1 MASSSQ
7 AAAGTGAGVGGEGG
21 SWSAR
26 SAWALEARASANP
39 CGPVRIRRASSRAR
53 LASTVSSTWGRL
65 NPALSNGPLATKRQL
80 LDAHTVLHINKD
92 LLANYGGDVWDESM
106 IRKRSAAL
114 VQRAETI
121 WPASPSSMSV

>member
-7 AAAGTGAGVGGEGG
+7 AAAGTGAGVRRGRLVV
-21 SWSAR
+21 SR
-26 SAWALEARASANP
+26 SAWALEARALANP
-39 CGPVRIRRASSRAR
+39 CRPVRIRRASSRAR

-80 LDAHTVLHINKD
+80 LDAHTALHINKD

>member
-1 MASSSQ
+1 M
-7 AAAGTGAGVGGEGG
+7 TCGVG
-21 SWSAR
+21 R
-26 SAWALEARASANP
+26 Y
-39 CGPVRIRRASSRAR
+39 
-53 LASTVSSTWGRL
+53 GRL
-65 NPALSNGPLATKRQL
+65 HSVVDMGAIEPGTVKWPWSTKRQL

-121 WPASPSSMSV
+121 WPASPSPMSV